1 MRNPLVLSLVIMALT
16 GCTVG
21 PNYAGPPMVAPKA
34 AAAPGFVRAADA
46 PVTAEAPAAHW
57 WEGLNDPT
65 LNALIAKALTANPN
79 AQMAQARLRQARATL
94 NLQRANSAPNAN
106 ASALYAHAH
115 LPGVNLGENSN
126 GANNGGG
133 DGGSSDLNLYNL
145 GFDASWEI
153 DLFGGQ
159 RRATEA
165 ARATAE
171 AAEANLADA
180 QVSLSADV
188 ANAYINLRERQQ
200 RIALSDRSVA
210 MQQQM
215 LDLTRQRL
223 DRGAASELDVAQLE
237 GELNGTR
244 AQTTPIKA
252 ERDAFLNAL
261 AVLTGEEPGALDESL
276 LNGAPIP
283 LPPQAIAIG
292 NPAALLQRRPDI
304 RAAERTLAADTAKIG
319 QAEAARFPRL
329 SFMGL
334 IGIGGTKLSDLG
346 KLDDFAAI
354 AAPQLSWN
362 ILDFGRNRA
371 RIGQSEAVRDEAEAR
386 YRGAVL
392 TALQD
397 AEDSLSRFR
406 YQRINVA
413 ALARTKSTADRAVT
427 LMTQRY
433 AAGTIS
439 LIALLNAQRQQIS
452 AEKNLLSAQSALTG
466 DFVSIQKALG
476 LGWSEI

>member
-1 MRNPLVLSLVIMALT
+1 MRNPFLLSFGTAILA

-21 PNYAGPPMVAPKA
+21 PNYAGPPPAAPTA
-34 AAAPGFVRAADA
+34 SNAPGFLRVGET
-46 PVTAEAPAAHW
+46 PVTADAPAAHW
-57 WEGLNDPT
+57 WEGLNDPA
-65 LNALIAKALTANPN
+65 LNALITKALSASPN
-79 AQMAQARLRQARATL
+79 TQIAQARLRQARAAL
-94 NLQRANSAPNAN
+94 RLERANGAPNAN

-115 LPGVNLGENSN
+115 LPGVDLGEGSEEADGASN
-126 GANNGGG
+126 G
-133 DGGSSDLNLYNL
+133 GSNDLNLYNL

-180 QVSLSADV
+180 QVTLSADV

-200 RIALSDRSVA
+200 RIALDQTSVA
-210 MQQQM
+210 MQQQI
-215 LDLTRQRL
+215 LELTRQRL

-237 GELNGTR
+237 GEISGTL
-244 AQTTPIKA
+244 AQLSPIKA
-252 ERDAFLNAL
+252 EREAFLNAL
-261 AVLTGEEPGALDESL
+261 AVLTGEEPGALDASL
-276 LNGAPIP
+276 ADNASIP
-283 LPPQAIAIG
+283 LPPPAIAIG

-304 RAAERTLAADTAKIG
+304 RAAERKLAAETAKVG

-346 KLDDFAAI
+346 TLDDFAAI
-354 AAPQLSWN
+354 AAPRLSWN

-371 RIGQSEAVRDEAEAR
+371 RIEQSEAARDEAEAR

-392 TALQD
+392 AALQD
-397 AEDSLSRFR
+397 AEDSLGRFR

-413 ALARTKSTADRAVT
+413 ALARTKKTADQAVN

-433 AAGTIS
+433 SAGTIT
-439 LIALLNAQRQQIS
+439 LIALLNAKRRQIS
-452 AEKNLLSAQSALTG
+452 AEQNLLSAQSALTG

-476 LGWSEI
+476 LGWSDG